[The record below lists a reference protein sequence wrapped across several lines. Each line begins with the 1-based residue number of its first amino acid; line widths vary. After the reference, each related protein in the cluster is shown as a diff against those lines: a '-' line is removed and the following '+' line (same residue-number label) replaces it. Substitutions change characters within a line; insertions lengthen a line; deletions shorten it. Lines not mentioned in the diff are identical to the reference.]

1 MYIYICILLLFIIID
16 IIIIYFNVAY
26 ELISRKP
33 PIGDGLYMKTLPPS
47 GIAGVPPPS
56 RSSVWNFQPWKWEQL
71 WQLGGLRRMRP
82 VAVMGSTLGILSP

>member
-1 MYIYICILLLFIIID
+1 VYIYICILLLFIIID

-47 GIAGVPPPS
+47 GIAGVPPPLGQVS
-56 RSSVWNFQPWKWEQL
+56 GIFSHGSGSSF
-71 WQLGGLRRMRP
+71 
-82 VAVMGSTLGILSP
+82 GSWVD